1 MKADLHDRFRG
12 CLIGGGL
19 GDALGYPVEF
29 MSLSEMK
36 AQYGS
41 LGIQELALD
50 SRSGKA
56 LISDDTQMTL
66 FTASGLLWA
75 QHRMNNRGIGSYTNS
90 GIYPSYLRWLYT
102 QDSVRRRPAFL
113 KVQAFERAGAPRIMD
128 VKELYACRA
137 PGNTCLSALESGIM
151 GEMELP
157 INDSKGCGGVMRIAP
172 VGLLLHRTPLNA
184 CGTAAKAAA
193 ITHGHPSGYLSAG
206 VLASIIA
213 QLLNGK
219 TLMDAYA
226 AGCECLRLFS
236 QHEETSAIL
245 ELAVALAHSD
255 MESEEAIARLGQG
268 WVGEEALAIALYCA
282 LKEKDPLT
290 ALIMSVNHDG
300 DSDSTGAICGNL
312 LGAMHG
318 TSAFSSDWI
327 ENLEIATFIFEMAD
341 TLYRTTSETEAQP

>member
-75 QHRMNNRGIGSYTNS
+75 KHRMKNRGIGGYIES
-90 GIYPSYLRWLYT
+90 GIYPSYMRWLYT
-102 QDSVRRRPAFL
+102 QDNVSRRPAFL
-113 KVQAFERAGAPRIMD
+113 KEQAFERDGAPKIMD
-128 VKELYACRA
+128 VKELRACRA
-137 PGNTCLSALESGIM
+137 PGNTCLSALESEHR

-157 INDSKGCGGVMRIAP
+157 INDSKGCGGVMRVAP
-172 VGLLLHRTPLNA
+172 IGLLLHRTPLHA

-206 VLASIIA
+206 ALASIIA
-213 QLLNGK
+213 QLVSGK
-219 TLMDAYA
+219 TLLDAYT
-226 AGCECLRLFS
+226 GSCEHLQLFTG
-236 QHEETSAIL
+236 HEEASAC
-245 ELAVALAHSD
+245 LALAAELAHSD
-255 MESEEAIARLGQG
+255 MDSEKAIARIGQG

-312 LGAMHG
+312 LGALHG
-318 TSAFSSDWI
+318 TSAFPKDWI
-327 ENLEIATFIFEMAD
+327 ESLEISTFIIEMAD
-341 TLYRTTSETEAQP
+341 ALYQNT